1 MKEIIKF
8 IEELSEYIEGNWC
21 FQGFVDEQKGIKQT
35 SDCDLF
41 EYEWV
46 DQYGSDDMFYGFMYF
61 PMEDR
66 YLKIEYYI

>member
-1 MKEIIKF
+1 MKEIINF
-8 IEELSEYIEGNWC
+8 IEELSDYIEGYWS
-21 FQGFVDEQKGIKQT
+21 FKGFVDEPEGVKQT

-46 DQYGSDDMFYGFMYF
+46 DQYGSDDSYHGFMYF
-61 PMEDR
+61 PMGDR